1 MSDSNITI
9 TSGNVKYT
17 DLQRAIADITGG
29 ILTEAGVALDAA
41 KEQTAVWATQEL
53 RAASMAHGWRHY
65 AKGWDYTTEGG
76 KKARRFIVSNKSHY
90 QLTHLL
96 EKGHRIITKDGR
108 DTGKRAPAFPHI
120 APVND
125 RVPDV
130 ITKYFEEQLKL

>member
-29 ILTEAGVALDAA
+29 ILTEAGVALDAS
-41 KEQTAVWATQEL
+41 KEQTALWATQEL

-65 AKGWDYTTEGG
+65 YKGWTYTAEGG
-76 KKARRFIVSNKSHY
+76 KVKTYKVHNKSHY

-125 RVPDV
+125 EVPDV
-130 ITKYFEEQLKL
+130 ITKKFEEQFKL